1 MKEIDFIRHAA
12 RRITLGGM
20 CAVLVLGST
29 ACHREMEAVDREAVN
44 MLEMEQTVD
53 ASSVADEIHELE
65 SSREQSVADS
75 IAESSREESQSIAD
89 SIAALEAE
97 EASKAAEESARA
109 ASEAAATN
117 QAAQA
122 EYLQQLVAGTNLV
135 PNGVTTITTNDLPV
149 IQKLFRN
156 TVVIGD
162 SRAEGL
168 SAYGILSDSEVSY
181 VRGAH
186 VDQMYGAVATA
197 ASRNPS
203 KAIFMMGLND
213 MLVYNG
219 DSAAWIASYHAL
231 IENFRS
237 QAPNCQIYVHC
248 VLPVT
253 QASIDR
259 QPLTGYCS
267 AFSQAEY
274 QMCLDYGYH
283 YVDGTAYLSPD
294 LYYSDGQHFQKAFY
308 MYWVQDMANQLGL
321 WGEVTP

>member
-109 ASEAAATN
+109 ASEAAAMN

-135 PNGVTTITTNDLPV
+135 PNGVTTITANDFVGQRSELCPRCPCGSDV
-149 IQKLFRN
+149 WSG
-156 TVVIGD
+156 GD
-162 SRAEGL
+162 SRIAE
-168 SAYGILSDSEVSY
+168 SFQSDFYDGIE
-181 VRGAH
+181 
-186 VDQMYGAVATA
+186 
-197 ASRNPS
+197 
-203 KAIFMMGLND
+203 
-213 MLVYNG
+213 
-219 DSAAWIASYHAL
+219 
-231 IENFRS
+231 
-237 QAPNCQIYVHC
+237 
-248 VLPVT
+248 
-253 QASIDR
+253 
-259 QPLTGYCS
+259 
-267 AFSQAEY
+267 
-274 QMCLDYGYH
+274 
-283 YVDGTAYLSPD
+283 
-294 LYYSDGQHFQKAFY
+294 
-308 MYWVQDMANQLGL
+308 
-321 WGEVTP
+321 